1 MAAAKKRV
9 LIVSASIGS
18 GHHQA
23 ARAIAAELARRQ
35 DNLQITIADFMEDTD
50 SYLAAFMKEAYL
62 KMLELSPNM
71 YDLVYRVSQAP
82 LPGFKAQG
90 LLARVLQGG
99 MAQLVRRHRPDLIIA
114 THPFPC
120 GAAAYLR
127 DSRRLRAP
135 LVGVITDF
143 AVHRLWVYEHV
154 DAYFVA
160 APEIKRELSAF
171 GVPSRRISA
180 SGIPVHPQF
189 TTHADGRGILGEL
202 SLAADQPLVLLMG
215 GGLGMGGIRQAMAS
229 MDELNLPLQFVVLAG
244 KNKELQE
251 KLQEETKNL
260 RHAVRVLGYTD
271 RIPELLRAA
280 AMLVTKPG
288 ALTVCEALVSET
300 PLLLYEPIPGQE
312 WENAVF
318 LTQRGVALW
327 AKNRQELKDGVT
339 TLLTR
344 PEQVEKLRKE
354 AEALRR
360 PAAAGAVATAV
371 LALLRRKR

>member
-35 DNLQITIADFMEDTD
+35 EHLQVTIADFMEDTD

-90 LLARVLQGG
+90 LLARVLQRG

-135 LVGVITDF
+135 LLGVITDF

-160 APEIKRELSAF
+160 APEIKRELSSL
-171 GVPSRRISA
+171 GVPAQRIYA

-189 TTHADGRGILGEL
+189 TETANGKGILEEL
-202 SLAADQPLVLLMG
+202 SLTADQPLVLLMG

-229 MDELNLPLQFVVLAG
+229 MDELQLPLQFVVLAG

-271 RIPELLRAA
+271 RIPELMRAA

-360 PAAAGAVATAV
+360 PAAAAAVATAA

>member
-160 APEIKRELSAF
+160 APEIKRELSAL
-171 GVPSRRISA
+171 GVPSRRIYA

-189 TTHADGRGILGEL
+189 TTHASGRGILGEL

-271 RIPELLRAA
+271 RIPELMRAA

-360 PAAAGAVATAV
+360 PAAAAAVATAA

>member
-160 APEIKRELSAF
+160 APEIKRELSAL
-171 GVPSRRISA
+171 GVPARRIYA

-189 TTHADGRGILGEL
+189 TANAGGRGILGEL

-215 GGLGMGGIRQAMAS
+215 GGLVMGGIRQALAS
-229 MDELNLPLQFVVLAG
+229 MDELKLPLQFVVLAG
-244 KNKELQE
+244 KNKELQG

-271 RIPELLRAA
+271 RIPELMRAA

-360 PAAAGAVATAV
+360 PAAAAAVATAA

>member
-160 APEIKRELSAF
+160 APEIKRELSAL
-171 GVPSRRISA
+171 GVPARRIYA

-189 TTHADGRGILGEL
+189 TANAGGRGILGEL

-215 GGLGMGGIRQAMAS
+215 GGLGMGGIRQALAS
-229 MDELNLPLQFVVLAG
+229 MDELKLPLQFVVLAG
-244 KNKELQE
+244 KNKELQG
-251 KLQEETKNL
+251 KLQEETKSL

-271 RIPELLRAA
+271 RIPELMRAA

-360 PAAAGAVATAV
+360 PAAAAAVATAA

>member
-99 MAQLVRRHRPDLIIA
+99 MAQLVRRHSPDLIIA

-160 APEIKRELSAF
+160 APEIKRELSAL
-171 GVPSRRISA
+171 GVPARRIYA

-189 TTHADGRGILGEL
+189 TANAGGRGILGEL

-215 GGLGMGGIRQAMAS
+215 GGLGMGGIRQALAS
-229 MDELNLPLQFVVLAG
+229 MDELKLPLQFVVLAG
-244 KNKELQE
+244 KNKELQG

-271 RIPELLRAA
+271 RIPELMRAA

-360 PAAAGAVATAV
+360 PAAAAAVATAA

>member
-160 APEIKRELSAF
+160 APEIKRELSAL
-171 GVPSRRISA
+171 GVPARRIYA

-189 TTHADGRGILGEL
+189 TTHAGGREILGEL

-215 GGLGMGGIRQAMAS
+215 GGLGMGGIRQALAS
-229 MDELNLPLQFVVLAG
+229 MDELKLPLQFVVLAG

-251 KLQEETKNL
+251 KLQEETKSL

-271 RIPELLRAA
+271 RIPELMRAA

-360 PAAAGAVATAV
+360 PAAAAAVATAA

>member
-135 LVGVITDF
+135 LMGVITDF

-160 APEIKRELSAF
+160 APEIKRELAAL
-171 GVPSRRISA
+171 GVPAKRIYA

-189 TTHADGRGILGEL
+189 TANADGRGIREEL
-202 SLAADQPLVLLMG
+202 SLMADQPLVLLMG

-229 MDELNLPLQFVVLAG
+229 MDELQLPLQFVVLAG

-271 RIPELLRAA
+271 RIPELMRAA

-318 LTQRGVALW
+318 LTKRGVALW

-360 PAAAGAVATAV
+360 PAAAAAVATAA

>member
-23 ARAIAAELARRQ
+23 ARAIAAELMRRQ
-35 DNLQITIADFMEDTD
+35 DNLQVTIADFMEDTD

-160 APEIKRELSAF
+160 APEIKRELSAL
-171 GVPSRRISA
+171 GVPSRRIYA

-189 TTHADGRGILGEL
+189 TTHASGRGILGEL

-271 RIPELLRAA
+271 RIPELMRAA

>member
-160 APEIKRELSAF
+160 APEIKRELSAL
-171 GVPSRRISA
+171 GVPSRRIYA

-189 TTHADGRGILGEL
+189 TTHASGRGILGEL

-271 RIPELLRAA
+271 RIPELMRAA

-344 PEQVEKLRKE
+344 PEQVEKLRKA

>member
-160 APEIKRELSAF
+160 APEIKRELSAL
-171 GVPSRRISA
+171 GVPSRRIYA

-271 RIPELLRAA
+271 RIPELMRAA

-360 PAAAGAVATAV
+360 PAAAAAVATAA

>member
-160 APEIKRELSAF
+160 APEIKRELSAL
-171 GVPSRRISA
+171 GVPSRRIYA

-189 TTHADGRGILGEL
+189 TTHASGRGILGEL

-271 RIPELLRAA
+271 RIPELMRAA

>member
-160 APEIKRELSAF
+160 APEIKRELSAL
-171 GVPSRRISA
+171 GVPARRIYA

-189 TTHADGRGILGEL
+189 TANAGGRGILGEL

-271 RIPELLRAA
+271 RIPELMRAA

-344 PEQVEKLRKE
+344 PDQVEKLRKE

-360 PAAAGAVATAV
+360 PAAAGAVATAA

>member
-1 MAAAKKRV
+1 MAAVKKRV

-160 APEIKRELSAF
+160 APEIKRELSAL
-171 GVPSRRISA
+171 GVPSRRIYA

-189 TTHADGRGILGEL
+189 TTHASGRGILGEL

-271 RIPELLRAA
+271 RIPELMRAA

>member
-160 APEIKRELSAF
+160 APEIKRELSAL
-171 GVPSRRISA
+171 GVPARRIYA

-189 TTHADGRGILGEL
+189 TANAGGRGILGEL

-215 GGLGMGGIRQAMAS
+215 GGLGMGGIRQALAS
-229 MDELNLPLQFVVLAG
+229 MDELKLPLQFVVLAG
-244 KNKELQE
+244 KNKELQG

-271 RIPELLRAA
+271 RIPELMRAA

-360 PAAAGAVATAV
+360 PAAAAAVATAA

>member
-35 DNLQITIADFMEDTD
+35 DNLQVTIADFMEDTD

-160 APEIKRELSAF
+160 APEIKRELSAL
-171 GVPSRRISA
+171 GVPARRIYA

-189 TTHADGRGILGEL
+189 TANAGGRGILGEL

-215 GGLGMGGIRQAMAS
+215 GGLGMGGIRQALAS
-229 MDELNLPLQFVVLAG
+229 MDELKLPLQFVVLAG
-244 KNKELQE
+244 KNKELQG

-271 RIPELLRAA
+271 RIPELMRAA

-360 PAAAGAVATAV
+360 PAAAAAVATAA

>member
-160 APEIKRELSAF
+160 APEIKRELSAL
-171 GVPSRRISA
+171 GVPSRRIYA

-271 RIPELLRAA
+271 RIPELMRAA

-344 PEQVEKLRKE
+344 PDQVEKLRKE

-360 PAAAGAVATAV
+360 PAAAGAVATAA

>member
-160 APEIKRELSAF
+160 APEIKRELSAL
-171 GVPSRRISA
+171 GVPARRIYA

-189 TTHADGRGILGEL
+189 TANAGGRGILGEL

-215 GGLGMGGIRQAMAS
+215 GGLGMGGIRQALAS
-229 MDELNLPLQFVVLAG
+229 MDELKLPLQFVVLAG

-251 KLQEETKNL
+251 KLQEETKSL

-271 RIPELLRAA
+271 RIPELMRAA

-360 PAAAGAVATAV
+360 PAAAAAVATAA

>member
-82 LPGFKAQG
+82 FPGFKAQG

-160 APEIKRELSAF
+160 APEIKRELSAL
-171 GVPSRRISA
+171 GVPARRIYA

-189 TTHADGRGILGEL
+189 TANAGGRGILGEL

-215 GGLGMGGIRQAMAS
+215 GGLGMGGIRQALAS
-229 MDELNLPLQFVVLAG
+229 MDELKLPLQFVVLAG

-251 KLQEETKNL
+251 KLQEETKSL

-271 RIPELLRAA
+271 RIPELMRAA

-360 PAAAGAVATAV
+360 PAAAAAVATAA

>member
-23 ARAIAAELARRQ
+23 ARAIAAELMRRQ
-35 DNLQITIADFMEDTD
+35 DNLQVTIADFMEDTD

-160 APEIKRELSAF
+160 APEIKRELSAL
-171 GVPSRRISA
+171 GVPARRIYA

-189 TTHADGRGILGEL
+189 TANAGGRGILGEL

-215 GGLGMGGIRQAMAS
+215 GGLGMGGIRQALAS
-229 MDELNLPLQFVVLAG
+229 MDELKLPLQFVVLAG

-251 KLQEETKNL
+251 KLQEETKSL

-271 RIPELLRAA
+271 RIPELMRAA

-360 PAAAGAVATAV
+360 PAAAAAVATAA

>member
-23 ARAIAAELARRQ
+23 ARAIAAELVRRQ

-160 APEIKRELSAF
+160 APEIKRELSAL
-171 GVPSRRISA
+171 GVPARRIYA

-189 TTHADGRGILGEL
+189 TANAGGRGILGEL

-215 GGLGMGGIRQAMAS
+215 GGLGMGGIRQALAS
-229 MDELNLPLQFVVLAG
+229 MDELKLPLQFVVLAG
-244 KNKELQE
+244 KNKELQG

-271 RIPELLRAA
+271 RIPELMRAA

-360 PAAAGAVATAV
+360 PAAAAAVATAA

>member
-160 APEIKRELSAF
+160 APEIKRELSAL
-171 GVPSRRISA
+171 GVPARRIYA

-189 TTHADGRGILGEL
+189 TANAGGRGILGEL

-215 GGLGMGGIRQAMAS
+215 GGLGMGGIRQALAS
-229 MDELNLPLQFVVLAG
+229 MDELKLPLQFVVLAG
-244 KNKELQE
+244 KNKELQG

-271 RIPELLRAA
+271 RIPELMWAA

-360 PAAAGAVATAV
+360 PAAAAAVATAA

>member
-160 APEIKRELSAF
+160 APEIKRELSAL
-171 GVPSRRISA
+171 GVPARRIYA

-189 TTHADGRGILGEL
+189 TANAGGRGILGEL

-215 GGLGMGGIRQAMAS
+215 GGLGMGGIRQALAS
-229 MDELNLPLQFVVLAG
+229 MDELKLPLQFVVLAG

-251 KLQEETKNL
+251 KLQEETKSL

-271 RIPELLRAA
+271 RIPELMRAA

-360 PAAAGAVATAV
+360 PAAAAAVATAA
-371 LALLRRKR
+371 LALQRRKR

>member
-90 LLARVLQGG
+90 LLARGLQGG

-160 APEIKRELSAF
+160 APEIKRELSAL
-171 GVPSRRISA
+171 GVPARRIYA

-189 TTHADGRGILGEL
+189 TANAGGRGILGEL

-215 GGLGMGGIRQAMAS
+215 GGLGMGGIRQALAS
-229 MDELNLPLQFVVLAG
+229 MDELKLPLQFVVLAG

-251 KLQEETKNL
+251 KLQEETKSL

-271 RIPELLRAA
+271 RIPELMRAA

-360 PAAAGAVATAV
+360 PAAAAAVATAA

>member
-1 MAAAKKRV
+1 
-9 LIVSASIGS
+9 
-18 GHHQA
+18 
-23 ARAIAAELARRQ
+23 
-35 DNLQITIADFMEDTD
+35 
-50 SYLAAFMKEAYL
+50 MKEAYL

-160 APEIKRELSAF
+160 APEIKRELSAL
-171 GVPSRRISA
+171 GVPARRIYA

-189 TTHADGRGILGEL
+189 TANAGGRGILGEL

-215 GGLGMGGIRQAMAS
+215 GGLGMGGIRQALAS
-229 MDELNLPLQFVVLAG
+229 MDELKLPLQFVVLAG
-244 KNKELQE
+244 KNKELQG

-271 RIPELLRAA
+271 RIPELMRAA

-360 PAAAGAVATAV
+360 PAAAAAVATAA

>member
-62 KMLELSPNM
+62 KMLELSPNL

-160 APEIKRELSAF
+160 APEIKRELSAL
-171 GVPSRRISA
+171 GVPARRIYA

-189 TTHADGRGILGEL
+189 TANAGGRGILGEL

-215 GGLGMGGIRQAMAS
+215 GGLGMGGIRQALAS
-229 MDELNLPLQFVVLAG
+229 MDELKLPLQFVVLAG
-244 KNKELQE
+244 KNKELQG
-251 KLQEETKNL
+251 KLQEETKSL

-271 RIPELLRAA
+271 RIPELMRAA

-360 PAAAGAVATAV
+360 PAAAAAVATAA

>member
-160 APEIKRELSAF
+160 APEIKRELSAL
-171 GVPSRRISA
+171 GVPARRIYA

-189 TTHADGRGILGEL
+189 TANAGGRGILGEL

-215 GGLGMGGIRQAMAS
+215 GGLGMGGIRQALAS
-229 MDELNLPLQFVVLAG
+229 MDELKLPLQFVVLAG
-244 KNKELQE
+244 KNKELQG

-271 RIPELLRAA
+271 RIPELMRAA

-288 ALTVCEALVSET
+288 ALTVCEAFVSET

-360 PAAAGAVATAV
+360 PAAAAAVATAA

>member
-23 ARAIAAELARRQ
+23 ARAIAAELMRRQ
-35 DNLQITIADFMEDTD
+35 DNLQVTIADFMEDTD

-160 APEIKRELSAF
+160 APEIKRELSAL
-171 GVPSRRISA
+171 GVPARRIYA

-189 TTHADGRGILGEL
+189 TANAGGRGILGEL

-215 GGLGMGGIRQAMAS
+215 GGLGMGGIRQALAS
-229 MDELNLPLQFVVLAG
+229 MDELKLPLQFVVLAG

-251 KLQEETKNL
+251 KLQEETKSL

-271 RIPELLRAA
+271 RIPELMRAA

-360 PAAAGAVATAV
+360 TAAAAAVATAA